1 MSETMTEEKN
11 MSIRSAVMA
20 SISDARDAVVNLA
33 KSFGEHVSGLR
44 VNESEE
50 VFEGLAQNFKDL
62 KYFIYFMEEIRTAL
76 AAMKGLEIEAS
87 LGVSQENSILNNE
100 LFLCEKMLDKDERNF
115 HVWNYRNWVT
125 TVTPEFNKFYI
136 NNELA
141 FTRKKIE

>member
-62 KYFIYFMEEIRTAL
+62 QYFIYFMEEIRTAL
-76 AAMKGLEIEAS
+76 AAMKGLEIEHDPISDRNAGEDIFKEMVS
-87 LGVSQENSILNNE
+87 AMEQKDWILLSDLVEYELMPLMQMEDKWLGVLRV
-100 LFLCEKMLDKDERNF
+100 KME
-115 HVWNYRNWVT
+115 
-125 TVTPEFNKFYI
+125 
-136 NNELA
+136 A
-141 FTRKKIE
+141 